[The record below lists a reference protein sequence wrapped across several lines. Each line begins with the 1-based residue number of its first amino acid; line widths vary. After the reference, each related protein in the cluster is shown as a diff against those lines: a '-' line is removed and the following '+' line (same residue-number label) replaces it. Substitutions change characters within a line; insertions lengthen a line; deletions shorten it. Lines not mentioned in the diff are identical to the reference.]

1 MIKFLFEL
9 YCITSLL
16 CSCLIW
22 FCIVNARDM
31 SVEVLSLDVDR
42 RLYTTVRILTT
53 APLML
58 FAGL

>member
-16 CSCLIW
+16 CSALIW

-42 RLYTTVRILTT
+42 RLYTTIRILLT